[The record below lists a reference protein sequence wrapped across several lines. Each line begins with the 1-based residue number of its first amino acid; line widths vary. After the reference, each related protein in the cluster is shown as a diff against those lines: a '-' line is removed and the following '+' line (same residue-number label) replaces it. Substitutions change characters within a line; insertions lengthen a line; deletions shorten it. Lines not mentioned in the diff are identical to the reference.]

1 LPEVPGIEVGLRYLP
16 AGEVDV
22 GGDFYDLFDATG
34 NGEGGSSGLSSSSWA
49 VVIGDVVGKGA
60 EAAAELALARYTI
73 RAATIRE
80 ARPSAVLAALNEIML
95 RQRREREDHKLCTVI
110 YARLETGEEGTERG
124 TKTTICRGGHLAPVL
139 LSADGHTCKVGR
151 PGRAIGVFDEA
162 NLTEEEIHL
171 APGDA
176 LVLYTDGVVE
186 ARSLEGAFFGEE
198 RLNSLLRSCA
208 SLDAQAIA
216 DRVESA
222 VSEFQEKGPRDN
234 VVVLVLRVSE

>member
-1 LPEVPGIEVGLRYLP
+1 
-16 AGEVDV
+16 
-22 GGDFYDLFDATG
+22 
-34 NGEGGSSGLSSSSWA
+34 
-49 VVIGDVVGKGA
+49 
-60 EAAAELALARYTI
+60 
-73 RAATIRE
+73 
-80 ARPSAVLAALNEIML
+80 ML
-95 RQRREREDHKLCTVI
+95 HQRREREDHKFCTVI
-110 YARLETGEEGTERG
+110 YARPETGEEGPERG
-124 TKTTICRGGHLAPVL
+124 AKTTICRGGHLAPVL

-186 ARSLEGAFFGEE
+186 ARSLDGAFFGEE

-222 VSEFQEKGPRDN
+222 VSEFQEKGPRD
-234 VVVLVLRVSE
+234 